1 MKRKKKQR
9 RRPATLDVMQYDPL
23 KAPDPETW
31 LELDEQERMAMVES
45 CHYSLGI
52 ELPNSTVHA
61 VIHTVVENQLAM
73 DDAPVQEAFNRLLA
87 EGLDRHDALHAVG
100 SVLAELMLKAI
111 HKPEEVE
118 DPQEVY
124 YRELAK
130 LTAASWWEQ
139 ADDD

>member
-1 MKRKKKQR
+1 M
-9 RRPATLDVMQYDPL
+9 
-23 KAPDPETW
+23 
-31 LELDEQERMAMVES
+31 ERTAIVES
-45 CHYSLGI
+45 CHDSLGI

-73 DDAPVQEAFNRLLA
+73 DDAPVHEAFNRLLA